1 MNTNHPDED
10 EEEPEA
16 DESTEASERKPDEDN
31 GRPDMTRTGSN
42 ANIINKK
49 K

>member
-1 MNTNHPDED
+1 MNINHPEED
-10 EEEPEA
+10 NEEPVV
-16 DESTEASERKPDEDN
+16 DESTEASKRESDENDD
-31 GRPDMTRTGSN
+31 RPDMTRTSSN